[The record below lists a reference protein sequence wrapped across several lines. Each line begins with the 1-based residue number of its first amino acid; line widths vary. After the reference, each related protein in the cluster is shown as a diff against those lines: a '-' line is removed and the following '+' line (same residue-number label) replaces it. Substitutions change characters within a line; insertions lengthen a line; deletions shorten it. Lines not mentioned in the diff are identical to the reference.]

1 MNVNR
6 KEVYL
11 NLIMEYIPDTLSK
24 IIKNNYLNK
33 EFLSN
38 QKIKMYTK
46 ELLLGLK
53 DLHVNR
59 ISFRN
64 LISATEILSLP
75 TYLLQNKP
83 LSTVILG
90 LLNCWAAARRISLI
104 SVRGI
109 IELHSCC
116 SELLSTI
123 LRSICGLEDALLQNY
138 WRPVRSLKAA
148 ILLPCWSRSWRL

>member
-90 LLNCWAAARRISLI
+90 LLNC
-104 SVRGI
+104 
-109 IELHSCC
+109 
-116 SELLSTI
+116 
-123 LRSICGLEDALLQNY
+123 
-138 WRPVRSLKAA
+138 
-148 ILLPCWSRSWRL
+148 